1 MKKYQLQP
9 AAEQDLEG
17 IWLYSVN
24 RWGVPQAD
32 AYIDDLDECFHLLA
46 EEPQLAPV
54 RREFTPPVHIH
65 SHRQH
70 LIVYTLNEQIS
81 KAQGIVIVRVLHQ
94 SMQIGPQLAAH
105 D

>member
-54 RREFTPPVHIH
+54 RREFTPRVRIH
-65 SHRQH
+65 SSLHPTRDGRW
-70 LIVYTLNEQIS
+70 
-81 KAQGIVIVRVLHQ
+81 GICRLPFPVPVTCDRD
-94 SMQIGPQLAAH
+94 ARY
-105 D
+105 

>member
-9 AAEQDLEG
+9 AAEQDLES
-17 IWLYSVN
+17 IWLYSAN

-32 AYIDDLDECFHLLA
+32 TYIDDLDECFHLLA

-54 RREFTPPVHIH
+54 RREFTPMVRIH

-70 LIVYTLNEQIS
+70 LIVYALRE
-81 KAQGIVIVRVLHQ
+81 QGIVIVRVLHQ
-94 SMQIGPQLAAH
+94 SMEIGPQLAAP

>member
-1 MKKYQLQP
+1 MTKYQLQP
-9 AAEQDLEG
+9 AAEQDLEA

-46 EEPQLAPV
+46 NEPLLASVRKEFNPPV
-54 RREFTPPVHIH
+54 RIH

-70 LIVYTLNEQIS
+70 LVVHTLSEP
-81 KAQGIVIVRVLHQ
+81 GVVIVRVLHQ
-94 SMQIGPQLAAH
+94 SMEIGQQLAIPEDHQA
-105 D
+105 